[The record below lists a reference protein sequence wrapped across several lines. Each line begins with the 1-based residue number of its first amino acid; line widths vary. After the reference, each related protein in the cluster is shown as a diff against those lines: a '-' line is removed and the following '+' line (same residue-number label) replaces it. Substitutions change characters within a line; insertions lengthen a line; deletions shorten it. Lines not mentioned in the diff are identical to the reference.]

1 MQVSKTSSSSI
12 HVNTHIILY
21 MNKNFRNIAVAALAV
36 SMLTGCNIY
45 KKFELP
51 KDSELAQQYAQ
62 AQEQPVDSAAFGNL
76 DWHQVFTDPVLT
88 DLIEQAL
95 ANNTNLKNA
104 MLNVDMAHASLK
116 GARLSFLPSLAL
128 APNGAGAKYGTGHG
142 RSFGWSYTIPAQ
154 VSWEIDVFGKLLNN
168 KRNAQAAYEQTQDY
182 AQAVRSQII
191 SATANTYYAIVALE
205 NQLKLSRT
213 TAEKWR
219 ENVQVMKDFKEAG
232 RVNEAAVVQS
242 NAQYYSILA
251 SITDIEVSLDEMYNT
266 MSLLLNVMPQKWS
279 VSPDAVL
286 EVPAMYRES
295 VPMRELAAR
304 PDVRAAERG
313 LAAAYYTT
321 AGARAA
327 FYPGLNITANGGFTN
342 LLGSMISNPGDF
354 FIQLAGSLT
363 IPLFSR
369 GANIARLEAAKAQ
382 QQQAMNTFEYT
393 LMSASAEVSDAMTLY
408 AKSGEKRDLLRTQVE
423 NLEKSVEITEEL
435 LSLGTSGTTYL
446 EVLTAQQSLL
456 AAQMNEITCENNR
469 ARAVINLY
477 QSLGGGR

>member
-1 MQVSKTSSSSI
+1 
-12 HVNTHIILY
+12 
-21 MNKNFRNIAVAALAV
+21 MNKNFRIIAIGALAV
-36 SMLTGCNIY
+36 TMLSGCNIY

-76 DWHQVFTDPVLT
+76 DWHQVFTDPVLV

-95 ANNTNLKNA
+95 TNNTDLKNA

-116 GARLSFLPSLAL
+116 GARLSFLPSVAL
-128 APNGAGAKYGTGHG
+128 APNGAGSKYGTGHG

-154 VSWEIDVFGKLLNN
+154 VSWEIDVFGKQLNN
-168 KRNAQAAYEQTQDY
+168 KRNAQAVYEQTKDY
-182 AQAVRSQII
+182 AQAARSQII

-205 NQLKLSRT
+205 NQLQLSRT

-219 ENVQVMKDFKEAG
+219 ESVQVMKDLKEAG

-242 NAQYYSILA
+242 SAQYYSILA

-266 MSLLLNVMPQKWS
+266 MSLLLNVMPQKWT
-279 VSPDAVL
+279 VSPNAVL

-295 VPMRELAAR
+295 VPMCELAAR

-382 QQQAMNTFEYT
+382 QKQAMNAFEYT

-408 AKSGEKRDLLRTQVE
+408 AKSGEKRDLLRQQVQ

-446 EVLTAQQSLL
+446 EVLTAQQNLL

>member
-1 MQVSKTSSSSI
+1 
-12 HVNTHIILY
+12 
-21 MNKNFRNIAVAALAV
+21 MNKNFRIIAAAALTM
-36 SMLTGCNIY
+36 SMLSGCNIY

-95 ANNTNLKNA
+95 ANNTNLQNA

-116 GARLSFLPSLAL
+116 GARLSFLPSVAL

-168 KRNAQAAYEQTQDY
+168 KRNAQASYEQAQNY
-182 AQAVRSQII
+182 AQAARSQII
-191 SATANTYYAIVALE
+191 SATANTYYAIAMLE
-205 NQLKLSRT
+205 SQLQLSRA

-242 NAQYYSILA
+242 TAQYYSIQA

-266 MSLLLNVMPQKWS
+266 MSLLLNVMPQKWT
-279 VSPDAVL
+279 VSPNATL
-286 EVPAMYRES
+286 EIPAMYRES

-313 LAAAYYTT
+313 LAAAYYST

-342 LLGSMISNPGDF
+342 LLGSMITNPGDF
-354 FIQLAGSLT
+354 FIQLAGSLA

-369 GANIARLEAAKAQ
+369 GSNIARLEAAKAQ
-382 QQQAMNTFEYT
+382 QKQAMNTFEYT

-408 AKSGEKRDLLRTQVE
+408 AKSGEKRDLLRQQVQ

-456 AAQMNEITCENNR
+456 AAQMSEITCENNR

>member
-1 MQVSKTSSSSI
+1 
-12 HVNTHIILY
+12 
-21 MNKNFRNIAVAALAV
+21 MNKNFRIIAAAALTM
-36 SMLTGCNIY
+36 SMLSGCNIY

-95 ANNTNLKNA
+95 ANNTNLQNA

-116 GARLSFLPSLAL
+116 GARLSFLPSVAL

-168 KRNAQAAYEQTQDY
+168 KRNAQASYEQAQNY
-182 AQAVRSQII
+182 AQAARSQII
-191 SATANTYYAIVALE
+191 SATANTYYAIAMLE
-205 NQLKLSRT
+205 NQLQLSRA

-242 NAQYYSILA
+242 TAQYYSIQA

-266 MSLLLNVMPQKWS
+266 MSLLLNVMPQKWT
-279 VSPDAVL
+279 VSPNATL
-286 EVPAMYRES
+286 EIPAMYRES

-313 LAAAYYTT
+313 LAAAYYST

-342 LLGSMISNPGDF
+342 LLGSMITNPGDF
-354 FIQLAGSLT
+354 FIQLAGSLA

-369 GANIARLEAAKAQ
+369 GSNIARLEAAKAQ
-382 QQQAMNTFEYT
+382 QKQAMNTFEYT

-408 AKSGEKRDLLRTQVE
+408 AKSGEKRDLLRQQVQ

-456 AAQMNEITCENNR
+456 AAQMSEITCENNR

>member
-1 MQVSKTSSSSI
+1 
-12 HVNTHIILY
+12 
-21 MNKNFRNIAVAALAV
+21 MNKNFRIIAAAALTM
-36 SMLTGCNIY
+36 SMLSGCNIY

-95 ANNTNLKNA
+95 ANNTNLQNA

-116 GARLSFLPSLAL
+116 GARLSFLPSVAL

-168 KRNAQAAYEQTQDY
+168 KRNAQASYEQAQNY
-182 AQAVRSQII
+182 AQAARSQII
-191 SATANTYYAIVALE
+191 SATANTYYAIAMLE
-205 NQLKLSRT
+205 NQLQLSRA

-242 NAQYYSILA
+242 TAQYYSIQA

-266 MSLLLNVMPQKWS
+266 MSLLLNVMPQKWT
-279 VSPDAVL
+279 VSPNATL
-286 EVPAMYRES
+286 EIPAMYRES

-313 LAAAYYTT
+313 LAAAYYST

-342 LLGSMISNPGDF
+342 LLGSMITNPATF
-354 FIQLAGSLT
+354 SYSL
-363 IPLFSR
+363 
-369 GANIARLEAAKAQ
+369 
-382 QQQAMNTFEYT
+382 
-393 LMSASAEVSDAMTLY
+393 
-408 AKSGEKRDLLRTQVE
+408 RDHLPYRC
-423 NLEKSVEITEEL
+423 S
-435 LSLGTSGTTYL
+435 
-446 EVLTAQQSLL
+446 L
-456 AAQMNEITCENNR
+456 AAPT
-469 ARAVINLY
+469 
-477 QSLGGGR
+477 